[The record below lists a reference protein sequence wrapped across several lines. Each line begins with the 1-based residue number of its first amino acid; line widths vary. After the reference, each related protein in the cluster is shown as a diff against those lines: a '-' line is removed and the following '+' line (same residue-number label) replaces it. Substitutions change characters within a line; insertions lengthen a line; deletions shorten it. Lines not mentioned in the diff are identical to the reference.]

1 MSIKRYICTLSFVS
15 ILISSADAQVVAGQP
30 VRLNTQDP
38 RSLARP
44 PLPSD
49 PLELVTG
56 GAQPIQDADQR
67 GAVTQLLA
75 NAHSLSNVRAQPYDM
90 KTTFTSYGGSASDG
104 TWTLED
110 VSPGRNVYRW
120 TAQGPNYSGVNL
132 YTESKYY
139 VSDPAAAIP
148 LRLAQVR
155 ETLFFTTPPTGPY
168 AALRTAASYLN
179 GNAVQCVLVAFG
191 GPLPTVSSGRDWQE
205 AEYCAD
211 PKTGLM
217 MTYSPVPG
225 LYVRYDYSQA
235 IQFHGHTIPGSFIIT
250 QGGKTIIEAKT
261 ESVTDPPAA
270 SAPQFQPASLR
281 VAGVGSV
288 MTPASRMYS
297 MSYPPS
303 PLSNNVRVDMV
314 VLHSVTSAS
323 SQTNELEVLLSTD
336 PSANQRALDTLTK
349 RQMPMGAGTQ
359 PGATPQSHEAFYT
372 FEVLS
377 NAN

>member
-1 MSIKRYICTLSFVS
+1 MSVKLYICTLSFASLLVS
-15 ILISSADAQVVAGQP
+15 NMDAQVVAGQP
-30 VRLNTQDP
+30 VRLNTPDL

-67 GAVTQLLA
+67 GAVTQLLT
-75 NAHSLSNVRAQPYDM
+75 NAHSLSNVRAQAYDM

-104 TWTLED
+104 TWVLED

-132 YTESKYY
+132 YTDSRYY

-155 ETLFFTTPPTGPY
+155 ETIFFTTAPTGPY
-168 AALRTAASYLN
+168 AALRTAAGYLN
-179 GNAVQCVLVAFG
+179 GTAVQCVLVGFG
-191 GPLPTVSSGRDWQE
+191 GQLAALSSGRDWQE
-205 AEYCAD
+205 AEYCVDA
-211 PKTGLM
+211 KSGLL

-235 IQFHGHTIPGSFIIT
+235 IQFHGHTIPGSFIVT

-261 ESVTDPPAA
+261 ESVTDPPA
-270 SAPQFQPASLR
+270 SSSPQFQPAGLR

-288 MTPASRMYS
+288 MTPASRMFG
-297 MSYPPS
+297 MVYPPS
-303 PLSNNVRVDMV
+303 PLTNNARVDMV

-323 SQTNELEVLLSTD
+323 SQTNELEVLLSTN
-336 PSANQRALDTLTK
+336 PSANPQAVDRLAKIGT
-349 RQMPMGAGTQ
+349 PMGVGAQ

-372 FEVLS
+372 LEVLS
-377 NAN
+377 AAN

>member
-1 MSIKRYICTLSFVS
+1 MSIHRYIYSLSFVS
-15 ILISSADAQVVAGQP
+15 LLVSGADAQVVAGQP
-30 VRLNTQDP
+30 VRLNRPDP

-67 GAVTQLLA
+67 GAVTQLLT
-75 NAHSLSNVRAQPYDM
+75 NAHSLTNVRAQPYDM

-104 TWTLED
+104 TWVLED

-120 TAQGPNYSGVNL
+120 TAQGPNYSGANL
-132 YTESKYY
+132 YTDSRYY

-155 ETLFFTTPPTGPY
+155 ETLFFTAAPTGPY
-168 AALRTAASYLN
+168 AGLRTAAGYLN

-191 GPLPTVSSGRDWQE
+191 GPLAPLSSGRDWQE
-205 AEYCAD
+205 AEYCVD
-211 PKTGLM
+211 PKTGLL

-225 LYVRYDYSQA
+225 LYVRYDYSRA
-235 IQFHGHTIPGSFIIT
+235 IQFHGHTIPGSFLIT

-261 ESVTDPPAA
+261 ESVTEPPAA
-270 SAPQFQPASLR
+270 SSPQFQPTNLR

-288 MTPASRMYS
+288 MTPASRMFS
-297 MSYPPS
+297 MSFPPS

-314 VLHSVTSAS
+314 VLHSVTSANS
-323 SQTNELEVLLSTD
+323 EINELEVLLSTD
-336 PSANQRALDTLTK
+336 ASANQRALDLVTK
-349 RQMPMGAGTQ
+349 RPTPMGLATQ

-372 FEVLS
+372 LEVLS
-377 NAN
+377 AAN